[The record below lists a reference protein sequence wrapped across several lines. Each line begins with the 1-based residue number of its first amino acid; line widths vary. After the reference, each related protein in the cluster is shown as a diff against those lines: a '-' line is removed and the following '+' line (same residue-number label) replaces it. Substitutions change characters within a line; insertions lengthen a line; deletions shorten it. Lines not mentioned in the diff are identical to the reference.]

1 VKPGGLVIGLIVSVA
16 LNLFLA
22 GLIVGGVVVARR
34 VAEARPPAGL
44 APPNGNRTPLWR
56 AGDELPQPQRRAFRQ
71 MFRQAGLDTRPAI
84 RESRAIR
91 RDAIDSLESASF
103 EPNAA
108 IARMNEARRMD
119 SDARSQ
125 VETRILEFAATLTPE
140 ERRLLAQGL
149 RRAMAGQLRE
159 PPPRGEGAA
168 IPPAEK

>member
-1 VKPGGLVIGLIVSVA
+1 MKPRGLIIGLIVSVA

-34 VAEARPPAGL
+34 AAELRPPPMA
-44 APPNGNRTPLWR
+44 AQTRTPLWR
-56 AGDELPQPQRRAFRQ
+56 AGDELPQPKRRAFRQ
-71 MFRQAGLDTRPAI
+71 MFRQAGLDTREDI
-84 RESRAIR
+84 RRSRAIR
-91 RDAIDSLESASF
+91 REAIDSLESAGF
-103 EPNAA
+103 DANAA
-108 IARMNEARRMD
+108 IARMNEARRID

-125 VETRILEFAATLTPE
+125 VEARILAFAATLTPE
-140 ERRLLAQGL
+140 ERELLAQGL